1 MKKQRKGELFSRE
14 FMAGQR
20 ACINGDPCPKG
31 ASSSFVRGY
40 NTQYTLDQM
49 NSQVGAGN
57 VHN

>member
-1 MKKQRKGELFSRE
+1 MKKQRKGELFNRD

-20 ACINGDPCPKG
+20 ACMNGEECPKG

-40 NTQYTLDQM
+40 NTQYTADQQSGHM
-49 NSQVGAGN
+49 GAGN